1 MRMTSGT
8 TVNSLKAK
16 YVPYNDGDAI
26 IHDNFS
32 PDIFDDFEINLV
44 YIPYLVI
51 CRRCLWLICAVT
63 KL

>member
-26 IHDNFS
+26 IHDNIL
-32 PDIFDDFEINLV
+32 PDIFDDFKINLV
-44 YIPYLVI
+44 YIGMYLVI
-51 CRRCLWLICAVT
+51 CRHCL
-63 KL
+63 